1 MVIAT
6 IITSILYSS
15 DRDSKTA
22 LRLMLTFAGK
32 KVVHVLLPIVKTKT
46 PRKLT
51 MTPELE
57 N

>member
-32 KVVHVLLPIVKTKT
+32 VVHVLLPIVKTKT